1 MKPAFDLSFHSA
13 RRTQRSLWSTLLAGA
28 VLLVGAAPLFAQP
41 TPAGDAAPRESIVT
55 VSGSATASVAND
67 RLRANLRAEAEHN
80 SAAAAASEVNAKIAK
95 ALARARG
102 VAGVTPST
110 SGYSSYQIT
119 QRDRPA
125 RWRVSQSLTLEG
137 RDFAA
142 MTDLVSALQAE
153 TGLLLSGVQF
163 SISDDVQRE
172 AEDRLTQQAIR
183 NWQDR
188 AARAAEGLGFAGW
201 RPGRVTVQAGS
212 EVRPPY
218 PMMRAAAAPM
228 ADAGAPVAFEAGN
241 SDITVIVSGEAVLE
255 TRKPAAR

>member
-1 MKPAFDLSFHSA
+1 MKPASDLHFRSV
-13 RRTQRSLWSTLLAGA
+13 RRLQRSLWSRLLAGA
-28 VLLVGAAPLFAQP
+28 VLFAGAAAVLAQP
-41 TPAGDAAPRESIVT
+41 TPAGDAVPRESIVT

-67 RLRANLRAEAEHN
+67 RLRANLRAEAEHS
-80 SAAAAASEVNAKIAK
+80 SAAAAASEVNARIAK
-95 ALARARG
+95 ALARAKG

-163 SISDDVQRE
+163 SISDDAQRQ

-188 AARAAEGLGFAGW
+188 ATRAAQDLGFPGW
-201 RPGRVTVQAGS
+201 RPGHVTVQTGS
-212 EVRPPY
+212 EVRAPY

-241 SDITVIVSGEAVLE
+241 SDITVTVSGEAVLE
-255 TRKPAAR
+255 ARKPPAR